1 MEAKKPIQRPQP
13 VQQIPNS
20 QIKTMMSP
28 LSQEFLE
35 SLAKRRDAILP
46 LEARAVPPLIVV
58 YFTADWCGPCNKLNL
73 QRIVGLRKDIHWMLC
88 DVDQNDY
95 SLGYCGGRSIPAWL
109 AIVNGKPQQLLQM
122 SSDEAVCKWLATL
135 VA

>member
-1 MEAKKPIQRPQP
+1 
-13 VQQIPNS
+13 
-20 QIKTMMSP
+20 MMSP

-35 SLAKRRDAILP
+35 SLNQPKTNQAVLP
-46 LEARAVPPLIVV
+46 LDARAVPPLIVI
-58 YFTADWCGPCNKLNL
+58 YFTANWCGPCNRLNL
-73 QRIVGLRKDIHWMLC
+73 QRITGLRRDIHWMLC

-122 SSDEAVCKWLATL
+122 SDDAAVCKWLASLPT
-135 VA
+135 

>member
-1 MEAKKPIQRPQP
+1 
-13 VQQIPNS
+13 
-20 QIKTMMSP
+20 MMSP

-35 SLAKRRDAILP
+35 SLIHPKHNGVQPMESRNI
-46 LEARAVPPLIVV
+46 PPLIVI
-58 YFTADWCGPCNKLNL
+58 YFTASWCGPCNKLNL
-73 QRIVGLRKDIHWMLC
+73 QRITGLRRDIQWMLC

-122 SSDEAVCKWLATL
+122 SDDAAICKWLASL
-135 VA
+135 PA